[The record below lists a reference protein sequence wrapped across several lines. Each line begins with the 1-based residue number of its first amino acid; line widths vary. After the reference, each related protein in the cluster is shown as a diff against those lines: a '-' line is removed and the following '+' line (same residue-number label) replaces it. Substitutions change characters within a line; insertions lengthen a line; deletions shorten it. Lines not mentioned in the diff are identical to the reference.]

1 MFPTQS
7 PFCMDYPY
15 STWRELPIGAFI
27 VRDKDKSNIYM
38 LNKINENFLNL
49 RIFFSF
55 IRYFN

>member
-7 PFCMDYPY
+7 PFCTDTPY
-15 STWRELPIGAFI
+15 STWRELPFWAFI
-27 VRDKDKSNIYM
+27 VHGKDKSNIYM